1 MDNAFNDM
9 KKLIIVPA
17 YNESESI
24 ERVIAHLNE
33 TAPEYDYVIINDC
46 STDNTSAIAKNAGAH
61 VIDLPVNLGIGG
73 CVQTGYK
80 YALEND
86 YDIAVQM
93 DGDGQ
98 HDAAYLN
105 TLFEYMQRENA
116 DMVIGSRFID
126 KKGFQSSA
134 ARRIGIKIISLAIKI
149 TTGVKITDPT
159 SGFRMINR
167 KVIAMFAKSY
177 PVDYPESETN
187 ASVIR
192 CNLKVCEAPVEMR
205 ERMGG
210 VSSISVKKALY
221 FMPKVVLAILID
233 KLK

>member
-1 MDNAFNDM
+1 MDKAMNEA

-33 TAPEYDYVIINDC
+33 FAPDYDYVIINDC
-46 STDNTSAIAKNAGAH
+46 STDNTSALAKAAGAH

-80 YALEND
+80 YALKEG

-98 HDAAYLN
+98 HDAAYLGK
-105 TLFEYMQRENA
+105 LFEYMIEQNA

-126 KKGFQSSA
+126 KKGFQSSG
-134 ARRIGIKIISLAIKI
+134 ARRIGIKIISFAIKI

-167 KVIAMFAKSY
+167 KVIKMFAENY

-187 ASVIR
+187 ATVIR
-192 CNLKVCEAPVEMR
+192 CGLKVCEVPVEMR

-210 VSSISVKKALY
+210 VSSINLKKAMY
-221 FMPKVVLAILID
+221 FMPKVVMAILID
-233 KLK
+233 RLK